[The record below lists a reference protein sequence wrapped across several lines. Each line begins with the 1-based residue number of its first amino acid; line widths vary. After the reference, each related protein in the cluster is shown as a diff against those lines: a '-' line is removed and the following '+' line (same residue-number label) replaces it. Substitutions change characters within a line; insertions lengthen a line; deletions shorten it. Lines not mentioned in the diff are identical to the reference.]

1 MIFQK
6 LLEEQYKRF
15 DLASGKE
22 RRELLANQMYD
33 NEARG
38 LDCMSCTGRCC
49 TYEANSMQ
57 MTSIEALE
65 AMSLLEKKGL
75 LTEEVKSRL
84 EDCVKEFRLDQYI
97 QIASGEFFRKSYTC
111 PFYFYPSFGC
121 GLGVD
126 SKPYG
131 CIAFNPCE
139 SGQKDGGNCQ
149 SDLDIQEKRN
159 EIYEESEELVNKNL
173 FKEEGISLMKEPIPV
188 KLLEFWNKYI
198 KES

>member
-22 RRELLANQMYD
+22 RRELLATQMYD
-33 NEARG
+33 NEAKG

-57 MTSIEALE
+57 MTSVEALE
-65 AMSLLEKKGL
+65 AMALLEKKGL